1 MSKEIGRYCTE
12 TQMFVEP
19 VREPSIG
26 HLKMLRFQA
35 DRGDFGIKPLSM
47 PKGDYLFRLS
57 DAEIVEHVARDNRR
71 KAMSQY
77 EQTIR

>member
-1 MSKEIGRYCTE
+1 MKEIRRYCTE

-19 VREPSIG
+19 VKEPRIG

-57 DAEIVEHVARDNRR
+57 DAEIVDHVARENRL
-71 KAMSQY
+71 KALTQY
-77 EQTIR
+77 EQTIK